1 MENIWYSVEKN
12 NKDFWQIFF
21 KIEKKNQSV
30 DIVCNGQKLKG
41 LIKIDH

>member
-1 MENIWYSVEKN
+1 MENVWSHVEKT

-21 KIEKKNQSV
+21 KSEKKNQSV
-30 DIVCNGQKLKG
+30 DSICNGLKLKG